1 MIDENHSCRAPEEE
15 TTLNPDEW
23 NPPKIKKIFNVSS
36 VVSGCQGFMAI
47 GLRAGHVFFKKS
59 SVIFSG
65 GRFQAKDKGNENPC
79 RKLEGIAR

>member
-36 VVSGCQGFMAI
+36 VVSGCQCFMAI
-47 GLRAGHVFFKKS
+47 GLRAGHVLFKKEFCDLFRRG
-59 SVIFSG
+59 ISG
-65 GRFQAKDKGNENPC
+65 KGQ
-79 RKLEGIAR
+79 GQ